1 MLLLGGQFER
11 SFLDRYRLLRAVLI
25 GFLVSFPLA
34 WVLSPKEAIS
44 LGMLV
49 SLGLDAWLICRES
62 WRMNADQTRAFFTQF
77 QERSAYLI
85 ERTVALNFIGFGV
98 ISLCLSDLGARVSV
112 LPHDLRVV
120 IYFFSVLL
128 IWLALHHGFAFH
140 YAGMH
145 FSKMSDA
152 CSNET
157 GAIFRFPGESEPVF
171 FDFLYVAYTVGMT
184 FEMSDVGAK
193 TTEVRKVVIVQSLL
207 AFLYTTIA
215 ISAFVS
221 LFKL

>member
-1 MLLLGGQFER
+1 MLIRPGHFLL
-11 SFLDRYRLLRAVLI
+11 SFR
-25 GFLVSFPLA
+25 
-34 WVLSPKEAIS
+34 
-44 LGMLV
+44 
-49 SLGLDAWLICRES
+49 
-62 WRMNADQTRAFFTQF
+62 
-77 QERSAYLI
+77 
-85 ERTVALNFIGFGV
+85 
-98 ISLCLSDLGARVSV
+98 SDL
-112 LPHDLRVV
+112 P
-120 IYFFSVLL
+120 
-128 IWLALHHGFAFH
+128 IWLALHHGFAFY

-145 FSKMSDA
+145 FSKMSDV
-152 CSNET
+152 CGNES
-157 GAIFRFPGESEPVF
+157 AEIFRFPGESEPIF

>member
-1 MLLLGGQFER
+1 MLQLRGQFGR

-34 WVLSPKEAIS
+34 WLLSPREALS

-128 IWLALHHGFAFH
+128 IWLTLHHGFAFH

-145 FSKMSDA
+145 FSKMSDL
-152 CSNET
+152 SGNSS
-157 GAIFRFPGESEPVF
+157 GSIFKFPGESEPVF
-171 FDFLYVAYTVGMT
+171 LT
-184 FEMSDVGAK
+184 FSMLPTLSV
-193 TTEVRKVVIVQSLL
+193 
-207 AFLYTTIA
+207 
-215 ISAFVS
+215 
-221 LFKL
+221 

>member
-1 MLLLGGQFER
+1 MLQLRDQFGR

-49 SLGLDAWLICRES
+49 SLGLDTWLICRES
-62 WRMNADQTRAFFTQF
+62 WRMNADQTRAFFMQVK
-77 QERSAYLI
+77 ERSAYLI

-98 ISLCLSDLGARVSV
+98 ISLCVSDLGARVSV

-140 YAGMH
+140 YAGLH
-145 FSKMSDA
+145 FSKMSDI
-152 CSNET
+152 CGKNLKL
-157 GAIFRFPGESEPVF
+157 F
-171 FDFLYVAYTVGMT
+171 
-184 FEMSDVGAK
+184 SDSP
-193 TTEVRKVVIVQSLL
+193 ENL
-207 AFLYTTIA
+207 
-215 ISAFVS
+215 S
-221 LFKL
+221 LFFLTFSMLPTLLV

>member
-1 MLLLGGQFER
+1 MLQLRGHFGR
-11 SFLDRYRLLRAVLI
+11 TFLDRYRLLRAVLI

-34 WVLSPKEAIS
+34 WVLSLREAIS

-49 SLGLDAWLICRES
+49 SLGSDTWLVCRES
-62 WRMNADQTRAFFTQF
+62 WRMTVDQTQAFFRQV
-77 QERSAYLI
+77 QERSSYLI
-85 ERTVALNFIGFGV
+85 GRTVALNLMGFGV
-98 ISLCLSDLGARVSV
+98 ISLCVSDLGTRISV
-112 LPHDLRVV
+112 LPHDLRVM

-140 YAGMH
+140 YAGLH
-145 FSKMSDA
+145 FSQAPCISGGE
-152 CSNET
+152 S
-157 GAIFRFPGESEPVF
+157 GPVFRFPGESDPVF

-215 ISAFVS
+215 ISAFIS
-221 LFKL
+221 LFTL

>member
-1 MLLLGGQFER
+1 MLQFRGQSGR
-11 SFLDRYRLLRAVLI
+11 TFLDRYRLLRAVLI
-25 GFLVSFPLA
+25 GFLVSVSLV
-34 WVLSPKEAIS
+34 WMLSPKEAVS
-44 LGMLV
+44 LGMLT
-49 SLGLDAWLICRES
+49 SLASDTWLVCRES
-62 WRMNADQTRAFFTQF
+62 WQMNAHQTRAFFMSV
-77 QERSAYLI
+77 QERSSYLI
-85 ERTVALNFIGFGV
+85 ERTVALNLIGFGV
-98 ISLCLSDLGARVSV
+98 ISLCVSDLGDRISV
-112 LPHDLRVV
+112 LPHDLRVM

-145 FSKMSDA
+145 FSKVSDVCDA
-152 CSNET
+152 NP
-157 GAIFRFPGESEPVF
+157 GPIFRFPGESEPVF

>member
-1 MLLLGGQFER
+1 MLQLSGQFER
-11 SFLDRYRLLRAVLI
+11 TFLDRYRLLRAVLI

-34 WVLSPKEAIS
+34 WVLSPREAIS

-49 SLGLDAWLICRES
+49 SLGLDTWLICRES

-77 QERSAYLI
+77 HERSAYLI
-85 ERTVALNFIGFGV
+85 ERTVALNLIGFGV
-98 ISLCLSDLGARVSV
+98 ISLCVSDLGVRISV
-112 LPHDLRVV
+112 LPHDLRVM
-120 IYFFSVLL
+120 IYFFSVLM

-140 YAGMH
+140 YAGLH
-145 FSKMSDA
+145 FSKASDV
-152 CSNET
+152 SGNKT
-157 GAIFRFPGESEPVF
+157 RAIFQFPGKSEPVF
-171 FDFLYVAYTVGMT
+171 FDFLYVSYTVGMT